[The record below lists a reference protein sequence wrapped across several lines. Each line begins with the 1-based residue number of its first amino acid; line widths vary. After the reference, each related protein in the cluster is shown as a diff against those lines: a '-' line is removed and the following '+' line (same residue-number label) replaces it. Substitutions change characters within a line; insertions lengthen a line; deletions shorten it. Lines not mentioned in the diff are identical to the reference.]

1 MEKVYVPCHLFTLL
15 SISETIYLFFFQ
27 KVSLKLLLFKNMMC
41 GIFFLQDA
49 QHKRCYDITGKTLE
63 AGHVFTRY
71 IKCLKDSMFQ
81 NVESVF
87 QGIRDDDIEYVLT
100 VPAIFGKNSKM
111 FLREASVK
119 VRMFILDLHL
129 IFFICNKL
137 IMSLKY
143 SYFLPSLLINKV
155 CS

>member
-1 MEKVYVPCHLFTLL
+1 MSPVISLPFSLFLRL
-15 SISETIYLFFFQ
+15 YIFFFQ

-41 GIFFLQDA
+41 GISFLQDA

-63 AGHVFTRY
+63 AGQVFTRY

-87 QGIRDDDIEYVLT
+87 PGIRDDDIEYVLT
-100 VPAIFGKNSKM
+100 VPAIFGENSKM

-119 VRMFILDLHL
+119 VRMFILDLHS
-129 IFFICNKL
+129 IFFYMQQADYIFK
-137 IMSLKY
+137 I
-143 SYFLPSLLINKV
+143 
-155 CS
+155 

>member
-15 SISETIYLFFFQ
+15 SISETIYLFFQ

-41 GIFFLQDA
+41 GISFLQDA

-87 QGIRDDDIEYVLT
+87 PGICDDDIEYVLT
-100 VPAIFGKNSKM
+100 VPAIFGENSKM
-111 FLREASVK
+111 FLIEASVK

-129 IFFICNKL
+129 IFFYMQQADYVFKI
-137 IMSLKY
+137 
-143 SYFLPSLLINKV
+143 
-155 CS
+155 